1 VHTHIFGR
9 FCALFGGARGGVR
22 GGSAAAVV
30 AVPSESTGKEITA
43 EKIKEL
49 EVWTAGAR
57 LRLFPRHGSL
67 VNWFAAVRAAR
78 R

>member
-1 VHTHIFGR
+1 MHTHIFGR

-22 GGSAAAVV
+22 GGSATAVV
-30 AVPSESTGKEITA
+30 AVPSESTGKETVA
-43 EKIKEL
+43 EKLKEL

-57 LRLFPRHGSL
+57 LRLFRCHGSV